1 VYTQYYAYMRSC
13 IVREK
18 NHTMDCGHCMIL
30 IDIIQYSL
38 LYSQTQDLIEIM
50 ANKSYGKYNII
61 VVYHVIV
68 PFKNPTGAIP
78 L

>member
-1 VYTQYYAYMRSC
+1 MLIRGAVSS
-13 IVREK
+13 EK
-18 NHTMDCGHCMIL
+18 KIIQWTGVTGYCMIL

-50 ANKSYGKYNII
+50 ANKSYDGKYNII